1 MYLIY
6 GILSNFIIL
15 ISPIIILY
23 RLLKGKEDPK
33 RFKEKFC
40 VYDKKNNLK
49 SIWFHAASVGEMMSI
64 FPIIKKFE
72 KSTKIKKILL
82 TTSTTS
88 SAKIFENQNFS
99 KTIHKYFPI
108 DTNYLNI
115 KFINF
120 WKPQIAIFVDSEIWP
135 NMIKNLDKNKIPVII
150 LNARITKKSFNN
162 WKIFNQ
168 FANKIFKKIT
178 LALPQNI
185 ESKRFLK
192 KLGVKNIKNA
202 GNLKYYGEKKK
213 IKKHDLTLIK
223 SFKKH
228 KIWCAAST
236 HQSEEIFIAKL
247 HQDMKKYEKKL
258 ITIIIPRHINRSA
271 KIINDIQKFNLKVVT
286 RSSNKKIRRDTDIYL
301 VDTYGESNKFYN
313 LSNVT
318 FVGGSIVNHGGQN
331 PLEPAR
337 SGNYIING
345 PNTSNFKE
353 IYAFLKKNNIS
364 KTTSNFKEMK
374 KIILKK
380 LNSSI
385 SKQNK
390 NKIFKIGDQIL
401 NKNIFYLKKYI

>member
-88 SAKIFENQNFS
+88 SAKIFENKNFS

-202 GNLKYYGEKKK
+202 GNLKYYGEKK
-213 IKKHDLTLIK
+213 
-223 SFKKH
+223 
-228 KIWCAAST
+228 
-236 HQSEEIFIAKL
+236 
-247 HQDMKKYEKKL
+247 
-258 ITIIIPRHINRSA
+258 
-271 KIINDIQKFNLKVVT
+271 
-286 RSSNKKIRRDTDIYL
+286 
-301 VDTYGESNKFYN
+301 
-313 LSNVT
+313 
-318 FVGGSIVNHGGQN
+318 
-331 PLEPAR
+331 
-337 SGNYIING
+337 
-345 PNTSNFKE
+345 
-353 IYAFLKKNNIS
+353 
-364 KTTSNFKEMK
+364 
-374 KIILKK
+374 
-380 LNSSI
+380 
-385 SKQNK
+385 
-390 NKIFKIGDQIL
+390 
-401 NKNIFYLKKYI
+401 

>member
-1 MYLIY
+1 MYLVY

-15 ISPIIILY
+15 LSPIIILY
-23 RLLKGKEDPK
+23 RLLKGKEDPR

-40 VYDKKNNLK
+40 IYDKKNNLK

-64 FPIIKKFE
+64 LPILKRLEKFS
-72 KSTKIKKILL
+72 KVKKIIL

-88 SAKIFENQNFS
+88 SAKIFKNQNFR

-108 DTNYLNI
+108 DTNYLNN

-135 NMIKNLDKNKIPVII
+135 NMIKNLDKYKIPVII

-162 WKIFNQ
+162 WNIFNK
-168 FANKIFKKIT
+168 FSNKIFKKIT

-185 ESKRFLK
+185 ESKKFLK
-192 KLGVKNIKNA
+192 QLGVKNIIDA

-213 IKKHDLTLIK
+213 NTKNDLTLIK
-223 SFKKH
+223 NFGKH

-236 HQSEEIFIAKL
+236 HENEEIFIAKL
-247 HQDMKKYEKKL
+247 HKKIKKYEKRL
-258 ITIIIPRHINRSA
+258 ITIIIPRHINRA
-271 KIINDIQKFNLKVVT
+271 TKIIKDIKKLDLNIIA
-286 RSSNKKIRRDTDIYL
+286 RSSNKKIKKNTDIYL
-301 VDTYGESNKFYN
+301 VDTYGESTKFFN

-318 FVGGSIVNHGGQN
+318 FVGGSIINHGGQN

-337 SGNYIING
+337 SGNYILNG
-345 PNTSNFKE
+345 PNISNFRE
-353 IYAFLKKNNIS
+353 IYAFLKKNKIS
-364 KTTSNFKEMK
+364 KTSSNFEEMK
-374 KIILKK
+374 TIILKK
-380 LNSSI
+380 LNSSL
-385 SKQNK
+385 SNQNR
-390 NKIFKIGDQIL
+390 NKIFKIGNDIL

>member
-1 MYLIY
+1 MYLVY

-15 ISPIIILY
+15 LSPIIILY
-23 RLLKGKEDPK
+23 RLLKGKEDPR

-40 VYDKKNNLK
+40 IYDKKNNLK

-64 FPIIKKFE
+64 LPILKRLEKFS
-72 KSTKIKKILL
+72 KVKKIIL

-88 SAKIFENQNFS
+88 SAKIFKNQNFR

-108 DTNYLNI
+108 DTNHLNN

-135 NMIKNLDKNKIPVII
+135 NMIKNLDKYKIPVII

-162 WKIFNQ
+162 WNIFNK
-168 FANKIFKKIT
+168 FSNKIFKKIT

-185 ESKRFLK
+185 ESKKFLK
-192 KLGVKNIKNA
+192 QLGVKNIIDA

-213 IKKHDLTLIK
+213 NTKNDLILIK
-223 SFKKH
+223 NFRKH

-236 HQSEEIFIAKL
+236 HENEEIFIAKL
-247 HQDMKKYEKKL
+247 HKKIKKYEKRL
-258 ITIIIPRHINRSA
+258 ITIIIPRHINRA
-271 KIINDIQKFNLKVVT
+271 TKIIKDIKKLDLNIIA
-286 RSSNKKIRRDTDIYL
+286 RSSNKKIKKNTDIYL
-301 VDTYGESNKFYN
+301 VDTYGESTKFFN

-318 FVGGSIVNHGGQN
+318 FVGGSIINHGGQN

-337 SGNYIING
+337 SGNYILNG
-345 PNTSNFKE
+345 PNISNFKE
-353 IYAFLKKNNIS
+353 IYAFLKKNKIS
-364 KTTSNFKEMK
+364 KTSSNFEEMK
-374 KIILKK
+374 TIILKK
-380 LNSSI
+380 LNSSL
-385 SKQNK
+385 SNQNR
-390 NKIFKIGDQIL
+390 NKIFKIGNDIL